1 MEKKRAV
8 IFDLDGT
15 ILETTADIG
24 LALGKTFGTVFT
36 DEQTASFVGRGLRN
50 AVIAAASFL
59 GIDDFDADI
68 LTEKLIDFYRQV
80 PVLHTHPFPGV
91 VELLRSLNAREI
103 PVCVYS
109 NKEQDLAEKVLGICF
124 PDIRFSMIVGMH
136 GGYEAK
142 PSSQAVDAFCKKT
155 GIEKADMLYVGDS
168 EVDFKTAENSGVDYL
183 ILTWGMRS
191 KENLLGSG
199 VPQEALIPDL
209 SGLEDYFI

>member
-1 MEKKRAV
+1 MEKKKAV

-24 LALGKTFGTVFT
+24 LALGKTFGTAFT

-50 AVIAAASFL
+50 AVIAAASYL
-59 GIDDFDADI
+59 GIVDYDADI
-68 LTEKLIDFYRQV
+68 LTERLIDFYRQV

-91 VELLRSLNAREI
+91 VELLRFLNARSI

-109 NKEQDLAEKVLGICF
+109 NKEQDLAEKVLRTCF
-124 PDIRFSMIVGMH
+124 PDISFSMIVGMH
-136 GGYEAK
+136 GLYEAK
-142 PSSQAVDAFCKKT
+142 PSSQAVDAFCEKT
-155 GIEKADMLYVGDS
+155 GIGKASMLYIGDS
-168 EVDFKTAENSGVDYL
+168 EVDFRTAVNSGVDYL

-199 VPQEALIPDL
+199 VPQEVLIPDL
-209 SGLEDYFI
+209 NGLESYFI